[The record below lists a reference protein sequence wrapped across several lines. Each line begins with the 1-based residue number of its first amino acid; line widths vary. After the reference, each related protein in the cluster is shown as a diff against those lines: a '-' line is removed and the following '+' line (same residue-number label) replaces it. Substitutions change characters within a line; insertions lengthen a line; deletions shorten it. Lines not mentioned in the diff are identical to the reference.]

1 MSDIY
6 VESVYLSGGSI
17 YVKDLEGNI
26 YDLTKMGC
34 GCSTPRA
41 NVIATLLRG
50 VDGKDGK
57 DGKTQDLSEYY
68 KKGEVDSKLKQKQDA
83 ISNLDTI
90 RANAEKGATAVQPSS
105 LATVATS
112 GSYTDLKN
120 KPSIPAEV
128 TEQKVRE
135 WGFGTYT
142 KPSDGIPAN
151 DLNESVKES
160 LRKANSALQRVPD
173 EYITESEL
181 KSKGY
186 ATSEEVT
193 GGLSNKVDKV
203 EGKGLSSND
212 YTKEEMAQVERVRN
226 GSVVVDNT
234 LSEFDETSNKPVS
247 GEGINKAIGTSYN
260 NALAG
265 FSGFQMINKD
275 DFTIIGEYI
284 NLKGGIS
291 NNSNAARTE
300 FLPLNGRKIVC
311 AEANINTSA
320 GLVIA
325 FFDANKN
332 FIEGVAVE
340 VEGDGRILHGIAPR
354 EACYVVFSHYNL
366 NTRYMASIFASEES
380 LSQRVNST
388 VYTYNAP
395 LTAQSTSFIETSN
408 GQEGNYAGTSASG
421 KSTWFVDIKWFS
433 TLRFNGEGGNAS
445 VASVAFYDENFTYLP
460 NLTISAEDA
469 TAGIIDFTEEKYN
482 GVRYVRLSHYRYP
495 VSSIDYSKFVAEF
508 RTNVNIAQRLNTL
521 DGGQGLNVLVFG
533 DSITDCA
540 NITVTDGV
548 TTSYTLREPSVV
560 KNLASGKQ
568 QRWDRWPVILRNAMA
583 CKEVRNYALSGATY
597 KDVDGATTR
606 KSLSYQVNL
615 ALADVDNAGGA
626 FNQEHFK
633 PDVIV
638 FALGTNDGIAND
650 TADSAFAKIVYNN
663 NAADVEATLNSL
675 DRTKFCEAAMWA
687 FLTIKYAFPYA
698 QCFCYLPIQR
708 NSNNN
713 PIGNVHSEL
722 IKVANRFGVL
732 VIDGGYGSGIVRE
745 ISNFTLGDGLHP
757 NWRGQN
763 LMARQII
770 SAIKNNY
777 VPLDSSFM
785 NKEQPTE

>member
-1 MSDIY
+1 MKYKGSELEALVEGSASSLFYAGTIGAAYSIPGTNGAQVTVSQAFRTKYNIGENKEVFYIVDKRMTPVGDSNVLYIYPSDY
-6 VESVYLSGGSI
+6 EGCYFVMG
-17 YVKDLEGNI
+17 DFEGN
-26 YDLTKMGC
+26 
-34 GCSTPRA
+34 
-41 NVIATLLRG
+41 
-50 VDGKDGK
+50 
-57 DGKTQDLSEYY
+57 
-68 KKGEVDSKLKQKQDA
+68 DA
-83 ISNLDTI
+83 IFGL
-90 RANAEKGATAVQPSS
+90 GATAGDWLVVQGRDWVKIATQQREIAGISGNVTAEALATKLSTPTPTNTDPLVKQSS
-105 LATVATS
+105 LE
-112 GSYTDLKN
+112 GF
-120 KPSIPAEV
+120 
-128 TEQKVRE
+128 VR
-135 WGFGTYT
+135 
-142 KPSDGIPAN
+142 KD
-151 DLNESVKES
+151 
-160 LRKANSALQRVPD
+160 
-173 EYITESEL
+173 
-181 KSKGY
+181 
-186 ATSEEVT
+186 
-193 GGLSNKVDKV
+193 
-203 EGKGLSSND
+203 EGKGLSTND
-212 YTKEEMAQVERVRN
+212 YTDEDKEQVERVRN

-234 LSEFDETSNKPVS
+234 LSVLDETSNKPVS
-247 GEGINKAIGTSYN
+247 GGGINNAIGISSN

-284 NLKGGIS
+284 TKNGYIS
-291 NNSNAARTE
+291 TNPNAMRTD
-300 FLPLNGRKIVC
+300 FIPLNGRKIVC
-311 AEANINTSA
+311 VDAYINPEAA
-320 GLVIA
+320 VVIA
-325 FFDANKN
+325 FFDANKKY
-332 FIEGVAVE
+332 ISGILP
-340 VEGDGRILHGIAPR
+340 EGDDGKTYSGIAPDN
-354 EACYVVFSHYNL
+354 ACYVVFCNYSFQ
-366 NTRYMASIFASEES
+366 RRRMASIFASEES

-395 LTAQSTSFIETSN
+395 LTAQSTSFINASN
-408 GQEGNYAGTSASG
+408 GWESSITATSASG
-421 KSTWFVDIKWFS
+421 KSTWYVDIKGYS

-460 NLTISAEDA
+460 DLTITAEDA
-469 TAGIIDFTEEKYN
+469 TAGIVDFNEEKYN
-482 GVRYVRLSHYRYP
+482 GVRYVRVSHYRYP
-495 VSSIDYSKFVAEF
+495 VSRVDYSKFVAEF
-508 RTNVNIAQRLNTL
+508 RTDVNIVQRLNTL

-548 TTSYTLREPSVV
+548 TTSYTLRTPSVV
-560 KNLASGKQ
+560 KDLASGKQ

-626 FNQEHFK
+626 FNQEHFN
-633 PDVIV
+633 PDIIV

-650 TADSAFAKIVYNN
+650 TADSAFAKIVYNDN
-663 NAADVEATLNSL
+663 TADVEATLNSL

-687 FLTIKYAFPYA
+687 FLTIKNAFPYA

-770 SAIKNNY
+770 SAIKCNY